1 MKIEKNLKKWLERGV
16 LIFLIIEGIVF
27 FSWLFFTTYFMH
39 PFIKYSGPIV
49 GMNGMIYYKE
59 PTNIIASDV
68 LGFDEVTGKIYY
80 ITTSGIGVYNEL
92 NNNHVFVLRKKPHND
107 IRPNDITNV
116 YPEFSRF
123 SDSEQKVWEGKF
135 YSDFKER
142 IPIEEGNIIRFPF
155 FFSSETRGIYNLATG
170 SKLSRIDK
178 YKISKNIFYNVDFG
192 SITKIDLETGTV
204 WKYYSDKL
212 LLYNFIN
219 ENSENNTGD
228 FKTYEESEL
237 IEERNRDHQFN
248 DKIIVLEHYSQFSK
262 DDKEIIEELFV
273 ELVTARKSMS
283 LKAEHKLGLENY
295 LE

>member
-1 MKIEKNLKKWLERGV
+1 MHIGKNLKKRLERGV

-27 FSWLFFTTYFMH
+27 FGWLFFTTYFMH

-68 LGFDEVTGKIYY
+68 LGFDEVRGKIYY

-123 SDSEQKVWEGKF
+123 SDSEQEVWKGKF
-135 YSDFKER
+135 YEDFKER

-170 SKLSRIDK
+170 SKLSKIDT
-178 YKISKNIFYNVDFG
+178 YKISKNVFYNVDF
-192 SITKIDLETGTV
+192 V
-204 WKYYSDKL
+204 VL
-212 LLYNFIN
+212 L
-219 ENSENNTGD
+219 
-228 FKTYEESEL
+228 
-237 IEERNRDHQFN
+237 R
-248 DKIIVLEHYSQFSK
+248 
-262 DDKEIIEELFV
+262 
-273 ELVTARKSMS
+273 
-283 LKAEHKLGLENY
+283 
-295 LE
+295 

>member
-1 MKIEKNLKKWLERGV
+1 MHIGKNLKKRLERGV

-27 FSWLFFTTYFMH
+27 FYWLFFTTYFIH

-68 LGFDEVTGKIYY
+68 LGFDEVRGKIYY

-135 YSDFKER
+135 YADFKER

-170 SKLSRIDK
+170 SKLSKIDK

-237 IEERNRDHQFN
+237 IEERNHNHQFN

-283 LKAEHKLGLENY
+283 LKQQHKLGLENY